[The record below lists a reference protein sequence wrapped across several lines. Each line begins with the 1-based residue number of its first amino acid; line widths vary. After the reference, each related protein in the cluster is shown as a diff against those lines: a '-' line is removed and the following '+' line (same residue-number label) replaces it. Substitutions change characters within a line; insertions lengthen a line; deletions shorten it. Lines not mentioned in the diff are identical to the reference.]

1 MSAMATKSRRN
12 GICEQKNAVND
23 SNNRLQRIF
32 LYLQNENH
40 RTYNQSHR
48 PVVEISPFLAAG
60 FSGFRSRDSGY
71 SRQPHPARSAPG
83 MGCMP
88 VHFMPESDGH
98 HRCAVVDE
106 APAQEGSHRG
116 VLPAFLALCPVMH
129 IQQRSLRTIWHRDND
144 TSTKRAFADQR
155 LRANGVYPR
164 PGCQSAPCRGF
175 GKSIGRRCG
184 CCRNVHCR
192 QIHPGKSFCLCR
204 RPWFA
209 ARLWRSRMGV
219 LGSAARAQHFQ
230 HMRAVCQG
238 RCSEPARDGGDRTF
252 QRQARAVCRCR
263 QGGIGPQGGY
273 SDGYRRVGLEKA
285 YVALR
290 LSAGHHTIFRRHARQ
305 PFRIRGRAWQ
315 QHNNRRQH
323 GEDTVVSE
331 RQRHR
336 PQMVRRAAADRPFQC
351 RRLQNILDFKPGTV
365 RAVRQ
370 RHDCHVV
377 ERRCDKICRRTQFR
391 GFHNGAVRRGCDALV
406 P

>member
-12 GICEQKNAVND
+12 GICEQKNAVNN

-48 PVVEISPFLAAG
+48 PVGEISPFLAAG

-88 VHFMPESDGH
+88 VPLYDFTSIDGIAHRVWRISEKEELKQIEQAFDRIPCTYIADGH

-155 LRANGVYPR
+155 LRGNGVYPR

-175 GKSIGRRCG
+175 GKSIGRRRG

-192 QIHPGKSFCLCR
+192 QIHPGKSFCL
-204 RPWFA
+204 
-209 ARLWRSRMGV
+209 
-219 LGSAARAQHFQ
+219 
-230 HMRAVCQG
+230 
-238 RCSEPARDGGDRTF
+238 
-252 QRQARAVCRCR
+252 
-263 QGGIGPQGGY
+263 
-273 SDGYRRVGLEKA
+273 
-285 YVALR
+285 
-290 LSAGHHTIFRRHARQ
+290 
-305 PFRIRGRAWQ
+305 
-315 QHNNRRQH
+315 
-323 GEDTVVSE
+323 
-331 RQRHR
+331 
-336 PQMVRRAAADRPFQC
+336 
-351 RRLQNILDFKPGTV
+351 
-365 RAVRQ
+365 
-370 RHDCHVV
+370 
-377 ERRCDKICRRTQFR
+377 
-391 GFHNGAVRRGCDALV
+391 
-406 P
+406 